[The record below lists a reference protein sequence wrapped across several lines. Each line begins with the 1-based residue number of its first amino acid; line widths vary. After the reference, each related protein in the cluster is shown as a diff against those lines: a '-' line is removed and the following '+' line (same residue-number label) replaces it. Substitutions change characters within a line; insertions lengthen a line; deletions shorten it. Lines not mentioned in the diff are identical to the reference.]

1 MVKKP
6 VFPRIMLLLLVYGA
20 VFVVL
25 AMVQFPRQG
34 GFTRR
39 VGHFVVTGQYRLAG
53 EGESPAA
60 GEYLLDGEAGVFF
73 GGMEFSMSGGNFCLI
88 TGDGGREEALPER
101 MILSEESALFVFSDG
116 TELNFGS
123 HYTGGAPELRIS
135 GVFPGDGGVTG
146 AELSYKP
153 LRKTGLEDTGDGLF
167 AAVSEGVRY
176 SFGRSP
182 LDRERR
188 VLYLKAEGPAVS
200 YRAVPEKRPFSPDDF
215 IVPAA
220 QSRQSFNE
228 AVSRW
233 VDQNFSLWNRTIREK
248 NDEDLAAAYA
258 GEALSRGTYKAAVA
272 GVPPAFLNGRER
284 TYVSSVYLGRLG
296 DASRSLDARDR
307 EKLARLSRQIN
318 EKSLD
323 FLKEPHVFQY
333 LSVRGHA
340 SFVEEGA
347 GIVRAADPAR
357 LALEH
362 AAGILEGFTDW
373 KTFRPTNADNPFERL
388 ADQACFVISE
398 AIRVTPEGDRV
409 FVFAGQEGEAEFN
422 LRLGKALL
430 DWAESS
436 GDDSWAGAGRSLI
449 LSVLSLGDS
458 SGMVK
463 PGALL
468 SEEGEITVN
477 PAPARLT
484 TAMLYRILRPGEY
497 RPKAL
502 PISVPGTNI
511 WTWTAARAVSASLQ
525 NDILDI
531 SAAFPAGETHYMIIR
546 GVRPFVKIQL
556 YNMDYRTDPQFE
568 RYDSSGWS
576 YNAQEQ
582 TLIVKM
588 KHRATV
594 EHVRIFYRA
603 EGNGGNAAGAAAA
616 GATGTNNT
624 NAANSANSADN
635 TENAANANS
644 AADGTA
650 NVNSTV
656 SANDA
661 NSRNVAGGTNGANEI

>member
-1 MVKKP
+1 
-6 VFPRIMLLLLVYGA
+6 MLLLLVYGA

-39 VGHFVVTGQYRLAG
+39 VGLFVVTGQYRLPG
-53 EGESPAA
+53 EGEPPVAP
-60 GEYLLDGEAGVFF
+60 GEYLLDGEASVFF
-73 GGMEFSMSGGNFCLI
+73 GGMEFSMSGKDRNFRLI
-88 TGDGGREEALPER
+88 TGDGGREEGRPER
-101 MILSEESALFVFSDG
+101 MILSEESALFVLSDG
-116 TELNFGS
+116 TELNFGTR
-123 HYTGGAPELRIS
+123 YAGGAPELRIS
-135 GVFPGDGGVTG
+135 GVFPGEGGVTG
-146 AELSYKP
+146 AELPYKP
-153 LRKTGLEDTGDGLF
+153 LRKTGLEDAEDGQLT
-167 AAVSEGVRY
+167 AISEGVRY

-182 LDRERR
+182 LDRERGL
-188 VLYLKAEGPAVS
+188 LYLTEEGPALS

-220 QSRQSFNE
+220 QDRQSFNE

-233 VDQNFSLWNRTIREK
+233 ADQNFSLWNRTIRER
-248 NDEDLAAAYA
+248 NDEDLTAAYA
-258 GEALSRGTYKAAVA
+258 GEALSRGSYKAAVA
-272 GVPPAFLNGRER
+272 GVPSEFLNGRER
-284 TYVSSVYLGRLG
+284 SYVSSVYLGRLG
-296 DASRSLDARDR
+296 DASRSLTTRDR

-333 LSVRGHA
+333 LSVRGHT

-347 GIVRAADPAR
+347 GIVRSLDPAQ
-357 LALEH
+357 LTLEH

-373 KTFRPTNADNPFERL
+373 KTYRPDSDNPFARL
-388 ADQACFVISE
+388 TDQACFVISE
-398 AIRVTPEGDRV
+398 AIRMTAEGDRV

-430 DWAESS
+430 DWTESS
-436 GDDSWAGAGRSLI
+436 GDPSWTGAARSLI
-449 LSVLSLGDS
+449 LSVLSLGDG

-463 PGALL
+463 PGVLL
-468 SEEGEITVN
+468 SGEGEITVN

-484 TAMLYRILRPGEY
+484 TAALYRMLRSGEY

-502 PISVPGTNI
+502 PIAVTANAI

-531 SAAFPAGETHYMIIR
+531 SVAFPAGETHYMIIR
-546 GVRPFVKIQL
+546 GVRPFAKIQL

-603 EGNGGNAAGAAAA
+603 EGNAAA
-616 GATGTNNT
+616 G
-624 NAANSANSADN
+624 ANSANSADN
-635 TENAANANS
+635 TGNAANANS
-644 AADGTA
+644 AGDGTA

-661 NSRNVAGGTNGANEI
+661 DSLNVTGAANSANEI